1 MRQSIPDMIK
11 CVNNR
16 KSVDH
21 KEWVYRTCNSHVV
34 KNKVPPCAV
43 ENDMVFPDKPKF
55 FDLNE
60 LECRLLTPKIVFQ
73 KLTQAPRGRQLKLH
87 GNIVHVPVDVTHP
100 VSMLPWLESQ
110 TGTIKVNL

>member
-43 ENDMVFPDKPKF
+43 END
-55 FDLNE
+55 N
-60 LECRLLTPKIVFQ
+60 
-73 KLTQAPRGRQLKLH
+73 G
-87 GNIVHVPVDVTHP
+87 
-100 VSMLPWLESQ
+100 VSR
-110 TGTIKVNL
+110 